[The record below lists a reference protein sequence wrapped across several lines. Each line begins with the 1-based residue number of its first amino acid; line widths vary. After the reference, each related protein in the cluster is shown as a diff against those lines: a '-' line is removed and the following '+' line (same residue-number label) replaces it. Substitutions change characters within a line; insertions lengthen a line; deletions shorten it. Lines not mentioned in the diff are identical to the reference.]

1 MAVTQQAIN
10 RAVEIAKQFGVSKL
24 VLFGSAVDDIQNAE
38 DLDFAVEGVK
48 GWDIIRLAAILEDE
62 LKINVDVVPI
72 EPNNKF
78 IAHILNYGKVLYS

>member
-1 MAVTQQAIN
+1 MAVTQEAIN
-10 RAVEIAKQFGVSKL
+10 KAVEIAKQFGVSKL

-38 DLDFAVEGVK
+38 DLDFAVEGVN
-48 GWDIIRLAAILEDE
+48 GWDVIRLAATLEDE

-78 IAHILNYGKVLYS
+78 IAHILNYGKVLYA

>member
-1 MAVTQQAIN
+1 MAVTQEAIN
-10 RAVEIAKQFGVSKL
+10 RAVEITKQFGVSKL

-48 GWDIIRLAAILEDE
+48 GWDIIRLAAISEDE

>member
-1 MAVTQQAIN
+1 
-10 RAVEIAKQFGVSKL
+10 
-24 VLFGSAVDDIQNAE
+24 
-38 DLDFAVEGVK
+38 VK